1 MTMPDSSPISEIRGR
16 VTDVAREARPAA
28 RSWVTTLARAGYAAK
43 GVQYGTSGL
52 LAAMAAVG
60 AGSGRTTDSKG
71 VIRELYGQP
80 AGQVLVALMAFGLA
94 GYAVWRFVE
103 AVLDP
108 EHEAHGPT
116 GILKRVG
123 RFANGALHVGLVI
136 FAIGLLTGAAFGGD
150 TGGGQEAKSWTAQLL
165 SWPGGVWVVSAAGL
179 GFLGFAVKEMFTA
192 WTCKLDEHLD
202 LRRLSPRAQRW
213 AVQLSRFG
221 IASRAGVF
229 ALVGVFLLVA
239 AIRTDPNSAKGLGEA
254 LGEVRA
260 WSFGDALLAVIAAGL
275 IAYGA
280 YQTFEARYRRIQAV

>member
-1 MTMPDSSPISEIRGR
+1 MTMPDSSPISEVRGR
-16 VTDVAREARPAA
+16 VADVAREAKPAA
-28 RSWVTTLARAGYAAK
+28 RSWVEKLARAGYAAK

-52 LAAMAAVG
+52 LAALAAVG

-80 AGQVLVALMAFGLA
+80 YGQALVALMAFGLA
-94 GYAVWRFVE
+94 GYALWRFVE
-103 AVLDP
+103 AILDP
-108 EHEAHGPT
+108 EHDAQGFK

-123 RFANGALHVGLVI
+123 RFANGVLHVGLVV
-136 FAIGLLTGAAFGGD
+136 FAIGLLSGAAFG
-150 TGGGQEAKSWTAQLL
+150 TGADGGQEAKSWSARLM
-165 SWPGGVWVVSAAGL
+165 SWPGGVWVVGAAGV
-179 GFLGFAVKEMFTA
+179 GFVGFAVKEMFTA
-192 WTCKLDEHLD
+192 WTCKLDDHLD
-202 LRRLSPRAQRW
+202 LGRAPSRARRW

-260 WSFGDALLAVIAAGL
+260 WSFGGALLAVIAAGL